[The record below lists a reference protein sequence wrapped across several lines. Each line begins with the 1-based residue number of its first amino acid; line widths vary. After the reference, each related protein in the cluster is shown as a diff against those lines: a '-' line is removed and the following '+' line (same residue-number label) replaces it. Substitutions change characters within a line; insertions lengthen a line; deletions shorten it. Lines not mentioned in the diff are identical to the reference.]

1 MILSFTTGRPNERAH
16 PVSEVMASSDCP
28 TVSPVSPGGPRQQS
42 SSSDQRGC
50 EDYSHGGKRNRGVEK
65 DGSFE
70 TEISGSLDEA
80 LEKLFNN

>member
-16 PVSEVMASSDCP
+16 PVSEVMASSP
-28 TVSPVSPGGPRQQS
+28 IPSGGPHQQS

-50 EDYSHGGKRNRGVEK
+50 QDNSRGRGKRNRGVKK
-65 DGSFE
+65 DASGSFE
-70 TEISGSLDEA
+70 NELSGSLDEA